1 MKLVSNT
8 KFIAIFLFILFL
20 ASSTIS
26 GIQISS
32 SFKIKEA
39 LSNLDNLPSNV
50 TDDETEYWALLIA
63 VGIYYNCPPMD
74 RPSMLVE
81 ISRFEQML
89 PQATNWDASHI
100 KIIKKEDAT
109 VKNIYNGFKWLDD
122 MEDENDICLVYLTT
136 HGFPIWIDIPPFDE
150 DDGQDE
156 ALASYTGFL
165 PFESPFRWEHMS
177 NPFGIIID
185 DQFNR
190 WFNNLESK
198 GVGVIVDSCHSG
210 GFKDYAR
217 GIKEKNNYQFSY
229 EFSKEIAGQNRI
241 VITSVPEE
249 DVSYGSLFSH
259 HVIDGLHGYA
269 DTNYNSQVTLEE
281 AFQYAE
287 TIVEQTTSMDPQIFD
302 NFPGELVI
310 TKH

>member
-1 MKLVSNT
+1 MKVFSNT
-8 KFIAIFLFILFL
+8 KCIAIFLFMIFL
-20 ASSTIS
+20 GSSSIS
-26 GIQISS
+26 GIHITSS
-32 SFKIKEA
+32 YKTKEI
-39 LSNLDNLPSNV
+39 LKNLDNSYMID

-63 VGIYYNCPPMD
+63 VGIYYNCPSMD
-74 RPSMLVE
+74 RPTMLVE
-81 ISRFEQML
+81 ITRFEQML
-89 PQATNWDASHI
+89 SQATNWDESHI

-109 VKNIYNGFKWLDD
+109 VKNIYNGFKWLDE
-122 MEDENDICLVYLTT
+122 MEDENDICLIYLTT

-210 GFKDYAR
+210 GFKDYNQF
-217 GIKEKNNYQFSY
+217 IKDNKHGEFSY

-241 VITSVPEE
+241 VITSVREE

-269 DTNYNSQVTLEE
+269 DINYDTEVTLEE
-281 AFQYAE
+281 AFRYAE
-287 TIVEQTTSMDPQIFD
+287 QIVEHTTSMDPQIFD